1 MIFSRITSPILRPAL
16 IAATLFGCQI
26 AQVSHAAEETE
37 SSASEISEVAEL
49 STISVKGSQ
58 QQGPK
63 ITTKKLL
70 QVPGSGGDPLKAI
83 EALPG
88 VVLGGFGPF
97 SIPAVRGSNPRDNIY
112 LTDFVPVGY
121 VFHNDGGSTYN
132 GNLIEDFSLKSGAW
146 DAQYSNSIGAVLT
159 TKLRDPYI
167 EPIHTTLDISFLR
180 AGALLEGAI
189 SEDSAFYASYRQSLL
204 EFYVENFI
212 DEDELVF
219 TEVPKN
225 SDYQLKYQ
233 WNISGSSNLRLIA
246 TGANDSV
253 GIDFGPESKSL
264 ATEPALE
271 GGLDAETYYHNQ
283 AIIYDTILSGGTGTI
298 ISFSRKE
305 EDVSFGIGSLFELEA
320 INYEYRLKNHYN
332 TPLKNGDSVRYGID
346 LSSTEIDYTASGL
359 YTACNDD
366 IGDQCLPASLGTPF
380 LQEDTLT
387 INGAY
392 SFVAYEWLASPDL
405 EITLGLGSSY
415 NDFNG
420 RNVIQPRVSS
430 RYSVTDD
437 LTLTASVGRH
447 NQFIREFRF
456 IAEDIGNPD
465 LKDPDSM
472 HYVLGFEKIID
483 DSLSVKVEMYYKDID
498 QLVVGNPLLLDDNDA
513 NDVGQ
518 LSYLNGGSGEAYGLE
533 LLINKNLTDK
543 WYGWLSAAYSKT
555 KRTNDLTGVV
565 IDYGYD
571 RPWVIN
577 LVAAYQKNERTSYG
591 FKWRYQ
597 SGSLVTPVDTS
608 GNATPYYDCGLNP
621 NGSINYQDTSTPGC
635 NSDPYIYVP
644 VEGAANSERLPAYH
658 RLDFRMDH
666 KLTGRSTFYFEI
678 INLYNQANVSD
689 YEYSKDYTERE
700 AVESLPTIFSIGA
713 KLVF

>member
-97 SIPAVRGSNPRDNIY
+97 SIPAVRGSNPFDNSYI
-112 LTDFVPVGY
+112 TDFVPVGY

-132 GNLIEDFSLKSGAW
+132 DNLIEDFSLKAGAW
-146 DAQYSNSIGAVLT
+146 GAEYNNAIGAVLT

-167 EPIHTTLDISFLR
+167 EPIHTTVDVSFLR
-180 AGALLEGAI
+180 AGALIEGAI

-204 EFYVENFI
+204 EFYIENII

-253 GIDFGPESKSL
+253 GLEFGPESKITE
-264 ATEPALE
+264 TEPAVD
-271 GGLDAETYYHNQ
+271 GGLAADTYYHSQ
-283 AIIYDTILSGGTGTI
+283 AILFDTVLPGGIGTI
-298 ISFSRKE
+298 ISLSRKE
-305 EDVSFGIGSLFELEA
+305 EDVSFGIGSLFELDA
-320 INYEYRLKNHYN
+320 INYEHRLKNHYYI
-332 TPLKNGDSVRYGID
+332 PLNNGDSVRLGID
-346 LSSTEIDYTASGL
+346 LSSTRIEYTASGL
-359 YTACNDD
+359 YNPCNDD
-366 IGDQCLPASLGTPF
+366 VQGPCEPASLGDPF
-380 LQEDTLT
+380 TLEDTLT

-392 SFVAYEWLASPDL
+392 SFMAYDWLATPNL
-405 EITLGLGSSY
+405 EVTLGLGSSY
-415 NDFNG
+415 NDFNEDQ
-420 RNVIQPRVSS
+420 RILPRISS
-430 RYSVTDD
+430 RYSLTDD
-437 LTLTASVGRH
+437 WTLTASMGRH
-447 NQFIREFRF
+447 DQFIREFRF
-456 IAEDIGNPD
+456 IAKDIGNPD
-465 LKDPDSM
+465 LKSPESK
-472 HYVLGFEKIID
+472 HYVMGLEHLID
-483 DSLSVKVEMYYKDID
+483 NSLSAKVEVYYKEIDNLIVTNPDLTAQDIAD
-498 QLVVGNPLLLDDNDA
+498 
-513 NDVGQ
+513 
-518 LSYLNGGSGEAYGLE
+518 LSDGTATASTPIPYINGSTGKAYGLE

-555 KRTNDLTGVV
+555 KRTTESTGLET
-565 IDYGYD
+565 DYGLD
-571 RPWVIN
+571 RPWVVN
-577 LVAAYQKNERTSYG
+577 LVAAYQKNEKTSYG

-597 SGSLVTPVDTS
+597 SGSLFTPVLSARPVDQNGNTS
-608 GNATPYYDCGLNP
+608 APADAYL
-621 NGSINYQDTSTPGC
+621 
-635 NSDPYIYVP
+635 YIPTYA
-644 VEGAANSERLPAYH
+644 ENNSERLPAYH
-658 RLDFRMDH
+658 RLDFRADH
-666 KLTGRSTFYFEI
+666 KLSGRSTFYFEI

-689 YEYSKDYTERE
+689 YEYNKDYTERE